1 MKNRKRKPNR
11 LARLTRAIKLN
22 FLKLLRAPGGAHKVS
37 TGFAIGFGL
46 ELIVISTASLIYL
59 VFYPIVRLSGG
70 SMPAAIVGNV
80 VGKLTFLP
88 IILMPLAKQIGSWIL
103 PAHSMGQGPVHE
115 SAWMELFRGNWSA
128 VSELLLGGLDILT
141 GMSVFG
147 LILGFIS
154 YFIVKFFYVRA
165 LHRRHERRVEK
176 RRQAANASGAATAPV
191 LIRKTSQ
198 S

>member
-1 MKNRKRKPNR
+1 MNSQKSKANRF
-11 LARLTRAIKLN
+11 ARLTRALKLN

-70 SMPAAIVGNV
+70 SLPAAIVGNV
-80 VGKLTFLP
+80 IGKLTFLP
-88 IILMPLAKQIGSWIL
+88 ILLMPLAKQIGSWIL

-115 SAWMELFRGNWSA
+115 SAFMELFRGNWSA
-128 VSELLLGGLDILT
+128 LSELLLGGLDILA

-147 LILGFIS
+147 VILGLIS
-154 YFIVKFFYVRA
+154 YFVVKFFYVRA
-165 LHRRHERRVEK
+165 LQRRYERRLEK
-176 RRQAANASGAATAPV
+176 RRLAAMSPGSAAV

>member
-1 MKNRKRKPNR
+1 MNLQKSKNSRF
-11 LARLTRAIKLN
+11 ARLTRALKLN

-37 TGFAIGFGL
+37 TGFALGFGL
-46 ELIVISTASLIYL
+46 ELIVISTASLVYL

-70 SMPAAIVGNV
+70 SLPAAIVGNV

-115 SAWMELFRGNWSA
+115 SAFMELFRGNWSA
-128 VSELLLGGLDILT
+128 LSELLLGGLDILA

-147 LILGFIS
+147 VILGVIS
-154 YFIVKFFYVRA
+154 YFVVKFFYVRA
-165 LHRRHERRVEK
+165 LKRRFERRLEK
-176 RRQAANASGAATAPV
+176 RKQAAMSPTPASV

>member
-1 MKNRKRKPNR
+1 MNSQKRKANR
-11 LARLTRAIKLN
+11 FARLTRALKLN

-70 SMPAAIVGNV
+70 SLPAAIVGNV
-80 VGKLTFLP
+80 IGKLTFLP
-88 IILMPLAKQIGSWIL
+88 ILLMPLAKQIGSWIL

-115 SAWMELFRGNWSA
+115 STFMELFRGNWSA
-128 VSELLLGGLDILT
+128 LSELLLGGLDILA

-147 LILGFIS
+147 VILGFIS
-154 YFIVKFFYVRA
+154 YFVVKFFYVRA
-165 LHRRHERRVEK
+165 LRRRHERRLEK
-176 RRQAANASGAATAPV
+176 RRLAAMSPGPAPV

>member
-1 MKNRKRKPNR
+1 MNLQKSKNSRF
-11 LARLTRAIKLN
+11 ARLTRALKLN

-37 TGFAIGFGL
+37 TGFALGFGL
-46 ELIVISTASLIYL
+46 ELIVISTASLVYL

-70 SMPAAIVGNV
+70 SLPAAIVGNV

-103 PAHSMGQGPVHE
+103 PAHSMGQGLVHE
-115 SAWMELFRGNWSA
+115 SAFMELFRGNWSA
-128 VSELLLGGLDILT
+128 LSELLLGGLDILA

-147 LILGFIS
+147 VILGVIS
-154 YFIVKFFYVRA
+154 YFVVKFFYVRA
-165 LHRRHERRVEK
+165 LNRRFERRLEK
-176 RRQAANASGAATAPV
+176 RKQEAMSPTSASV

>member
-1 MKNRKRKPNR
+1 MNLQKSKNSRF
-11 LARLTRAIKLN
+11 ARLTRALKLN

-37 TGFAIGFGL
+37 TGFALGFGL
-46 ELIVISTASLIYL
+46 ELIVISTASLVYL

-70 SMPAAIVGNV
+70 SLPAAIVGNV

-103 PAHSMGQGPVHE
+103 PSHSMGQGLVHE
-115 SAWMELFRGNWSA
+115 SAFMELFRGNWSA
-128 VSELLLGGLDILT
+128 LSELLLGGLDILA

-147 LILGFIS
+147 VILGVIS
-154 YFIVKFFYVRA
+154 YFVVKFFYVRA
-165 LHRRHERRVEK
+165 LNRRFERRLEK
-176 RRQAANASGAATAPV
+176 RKKEAMSPTSASV

>member
-1 MKNRKRKPNR
+1 MNTQKRKTNR
-11 LARLTRAIKLN
+11 WVRLTRAMKLN

-59 VFYPIVRLSGG
+59 IFYPIVRLSGG

-80 VGKLTFLP
+80 IGKLTFLP

-103 PAHSMGQGPVHE
+103 PAHSMGQGLVHE
-115 SAWMELFRGNWSA
+115 SAFMELFRGNWSA
-128 VSELLLGGLDILT
+128 VSELLLGGLDILA

-147 LILGFIS
+147 VILGVIS
-154 YFIVKFFYVRA
+154 YFVVKFFYVRA
-165 LHRRHERRVEK
+165 LNRRYERRLEK
-176 RRQAANASGAATAPV
+176 RRQADIASVSPPV
-191 LIRKTSQ
+191 LIRKPSQ

>member
-1 MKNRKRKPNR
+1 MSNQKNKNTRF
-11 LARLTRAIKLN
+11 ARLHRAMKLN

-70 SMPAAIVGNV
+70 SLPAAIVGNV

-103 PAHSMGQGPVHE
+103 PAHRMGNGIVHE

-128 VSELLLGGLDILT
+128 LSELLLGGLDILA
-141 GMSVFG
+141 GMSIFG
-147 LILGFIS
+147 ATLGLIS
-154 YFIVKFFYVRA
+154 YFVVKFFYVRA
-165 LHRRHERRVEK
+165 LKRRYERRLEK
-176 RRQAANASGAATAPV
+176 RHQAASSPSTAM
-191 LIRKTSQ
+191 LIRKPSQ

>member
-1 MKNRKRKPNR
+1 MNIQKRKTNR
-11 LARLTRAIKLN
+11 FARLTRALKLN

-59 VFYPIVRLSGG
+59 LFYPIVRLSGG

-80 VGKLTFLP
+80 MGKLTFLP
-88 IILMPLAKQIGSWIL
+88 IILMPLAKQIGSWML

-115 SAWMELFRGNWSA
+115 SAFMELFRGNWSA
-128 VSELLLGGLDILT
+128 VSELLLGGLDILA
-141 GMSVFG
+141 GMSVLG
-147 LILGFIS
+147 VILGVIS

-165 LHRRHERRVEK
+165 LKRRYERRLEK
-176 RRQAANASGAATAPV
+176 RRQAAMSLTPAAM

>member
-1 MKNRKRKPNR
+1 MNSQKSKANRF
-11 LARLTRAIKLN
+11 ARLTRALKLN

-70 SMPAAIVGNV
+70 SLPAAIVGNV
-80 VGKLTFLP
+80 IGKLTFLP
-88 IILMPLAKQIGSWIL
+88 ILLMPLAKQIGSWIL

-115 SAWMELFRGNWSA
+115 SAFMELFRGNWSA
-128 VSELLLGGLDILT
+128 LSELLLGGLDILA

-147 LILGFIS
+147 VILGFIS
-154 YFIVKFFYVRA
+154 YFVVKFFYVRA
-165 LHRRHERRVEK
+165 LRRRHERRLEK
-176 RRQAANASGAATAPV
+176 RRLAALSPGAAPV

>member
-1 MKNRKRKPNR
+1 MKNQKRKPNR
-11 LARLTRAIKLN
+11 MARLTRAIKLN

-88 IILMPLAKQIGSWIL
+88 IILMPLAKQIGSWIFAF
-103 PAHSMGQGPVHE
+103 PQYG
-115 SAWMELFRGNWSA
+115 
-128 VSELLLGGLDILT
+128 
-141 GMSVFG
+141 
-147 LILGFIS
+147 
-154 YFIVKFFYVRA
+154 
-165 LHRRHERRVEK
+165 
-176 RRQAANASGAATAPV
+176 SGTYA
-191 LIRKTSQ
+191 
-198 S
+198 

>member
-1 MKNRKRKPNR
+1 MKNQKRKPNR
-11 LARLTRAIKLN
+11 MARLTRAIKLN

-59 VFYPIVRLSGG
+59 VFYPIVRLAGG

-103 PAHSMGQGPVHE
+103 PAHSMGQGPTHE
-115 SAWMELFRGNWSA
+115 SAWRELFHGNWSA
-128 VSELLLGGLDILT
+128 ISELLLGGLDILA
-141 GMSVFG
+141 GMSVLG

-154 YFIVKFFYVRA
+154 YFVVKYFYVRA
-165 LHRRHERRVEK
+165 LNQRHERRVEK
-176 RRQAANASGAATAPV
+176 RRQAANASSVNTAPV

>member
-1 MKNRKRKPNR
+1 MNSQKSKANRFT
-11 LARLTRAIKLN
+11 RLTRALKLN

-70 SMPAAIVGNV
+70 SLPAAIVGNV
-80 VGKLTFLP
+80 IGKLTFLP
-88 IILMPLAKQIGSWIL
+88 ILLMPLAKQIGSWIL

-115 SAWMELFRGNWSA
+115 SAFMELFRGNWSA
-128 VSELLLGGLDILT
+128 LSELLLGGLDILA

-147 LILGFIS
+147 VILGFIS
-154 YFIVKFFYVRA
+154 YFVVKFFYVRA
-165 LHRRHERRVEK
+165 LRRRHERRLEK
-176 RRQAANASGAATAPV
+176 RRLAAMSSGPAPV

>member
-1 MKNRKRKPNR
+1 MNSQKSKANRFV
-11 LARLTRAIKLN
+11 RLTRALKLN

-70 SMPAAIVGNV
+70 SLPAAIVGNV
-80 VGKLTFLP
+80 IGKLTFLP
-88 IILMPLAKQIGSWIL
+88 ILLMPLAKQIGSWIL

-115 SAWMELFRGNWSA
+115 SDFMELFRGNWSA
-128 VSELLLGGLDILT
+128 LSELLLGGLDILA

-147 LILGFIS
+147 VILGFIS
-154 YFIVKFFYVRA
+154 YFVVKFFYVRA
-165 LHRRHERRVEK
+165 LRRRHERRLEK
-176 RRQAANASGAATAPV
+176 RRLAAMSPGPAPV

>member
-1 MKNRKRKPNR
+1 MNSQKSKANRF
-11 LARLTRAIKLN
+11 ARLTRALKLN

-70 SMPAAIVGNV
+70 SLPAAIVGNV
-80 VGKLTFLP
+80 IGKLTFLP
-88 IILMPLAKQIGSWIL
+88 ILLMPLAKQIGSWIL

-115 SAWMELFRGNWSA
+115 SAFMELFRGNWSA
-128 VSELLLGGLDILT
+128 LSELLLGGLDILA

-147 LILGFIS
+147 VILGSIS
-154 YFIVKFFYVRA
+154 YFVVKFFYVRA
-165 LHRRHERRVEK
+165 LRRRHERRLEK
-176 RRQAANASGAATAPV
+176 RRLAAMSPGPAPV

>member
-11 LARLTRAIKLN
+11 LARLTRAMKLN

-88 IILMPLAKQIGSWIL
+88 IVLMPLAKQIGSWIL

-115 SAWMELFRGNWSA
+115 SAWLELFRGNWSA

-147 LILGFIS
+147 LILGIIS
-154 YFIVKFFYVRA
+154 YFVVKFFYVRA

>member
-1 MKNRKRKPNR
+1 MKNRKRKSNR
-11 LARLTRAIKLN
+11 LARLTRAMKLN

-88 IILMPLAKQIGSWIL
+88 IVLMPLAKQIGSWIL

-115 SAWMELFRGNWSA
+115 SAWLELFRGNWSA

-154 YFIVKFFYVRA
+154 YFVVKFFYVRA

>member
-1 MKNRKRKPNR
+1 MNSQKSKANRF
-11 LARLTRAIKLN
+11 ARLTRALKLN

-70 SMPAAIVGNV
+70 SLPAAIVGNV
-80 VGKLTFLP
+80 IGKLTFLP
-88 IILMPLAKQIGSWIL
+88 ILLMPLAKQVGSWIL

-115 SAWMELFRGNWSA
+115 SAFMELFRGNWSA
-128 VSELLLGGLDILT
+128 LSELLLGGLDILA

-147 LILGFIS
+147 VILGFIS
-154 YFIVKFFYVRA
+154 YFVVKFFYVRA
-165 LHRRHERRVEK
+165 LQRRHERRLEK
-176 RRQAANASGAATAPV
+176 RRLAAMSPGPAPV

>member
-1 MKNRKRKPNR
+1 MNTQKRKINR
-11 LARLTRAIKLN
+11 WVRLTRAMKLN

-59 VFYPIVRLSGG
+59 IFYPIVRLSGG

-80 VGKLTFLP
+80 IGKLTFLP

-103 PAHSMGQGPVHE
+103 PAHSMGQGLVHE
-115 SAWMELFRGNWSA
+115 SAFMELFRGNWSA
-128 VSELLLGGLDILT
+128 VSELLLGGLDILA

-147 LILGFIS
+147 IILGVIS

-165 LHRRHERRVEK
+165 LNQRYERRLEK
-176 RRQAANASGAATAPV
+176 HRQADMASISPPV
-191 LIRKTSQ
+191 LIRKPSQ